1 MLLKRIEKEASII
14 ESYYDS
20 SNVLK
25 SIYHK
30 NTRDLDVVFKSGS
43 VYRYREVS
51 MDTLIQMEK
60 EKSQGNF
67 LNTVIKTKHPAT
79 KVVNVNTL
87 QLIEHIQTIK
97 DEQKKG

>member
-1 MLLKRIEKEASII
+1 
-14 ESYYDS
+14 
-20 SNVLK
+20 
-25 SIYHK
+25 
-30 NTRDLDVVFKSGS
+30 
-43 VYRYREVS
+43 
-51 MDTLIQMEK
+51 MEK
-60 EKSQGNF
+60 EKSQGKF